1 MEPNFLDEG
10 YDVFM
15 DKSEIRLEER
25 IETERFEEI
34 PSS

>member
-25 IETERFEEI
+25 IEIERFEEI
-34 PSS
+34 SSS